1 MFLLPSPSSIKDIP
15 PSGMCSRT
23 SFSFAYLL
31 TELGLQPPRSPANN
45 RYNEAAAT
53 PVAIQPTVCLV
64 GASPVQPTGVVAVK
78 RTITLSI
85 ATEIV
90 SSPIHFLPDRYS
102 RSLSVTL
109 PGILPAEDR

>member
-1 MFLLPSPSSIKDIP
+1 VH
-15 PSGMCSRT
+15 
-23 SFSFAYLL
+23 LL
-31 TELGLQPPRSPANN
+31 TELGLQPPRSPAKD
-45 RYNEAAAT
+45 RYNEAAVT

-85 ATEIV
+85 GTEIV

-102 RSLSVTL
+102 KSLSVTL
-109 PGILPAEDR
+109 PGILPAEDLR